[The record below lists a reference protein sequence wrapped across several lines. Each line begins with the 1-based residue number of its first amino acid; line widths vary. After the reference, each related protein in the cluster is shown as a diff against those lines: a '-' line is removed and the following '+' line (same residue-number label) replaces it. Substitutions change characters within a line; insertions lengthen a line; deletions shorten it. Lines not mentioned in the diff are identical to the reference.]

1 MDKRELIKSLREK
14 LNIKGCKV
22 DSKGAGVV
30 SLRKTFRDSIYQILF
45 SYKKYSGEYVLA
57 PYLTGWKSFDAVE
70 NILERHYDSV
80 GIDQPLVTI
89 YLISRRIEKI
99 GEIAIRSD
107 EDIDKV
113 APYLRELIEEDIM
126 PFFQNYNALQDV
138 YFQVLKYN
146 NDYSKINKFLF
157 SPQPIRRIIINRLC
171 DNPNWQE
178 YGQSVFDGFK
188 KASTGPQA
196 KIYQGYIKFLPSLLE
211 ELALIKPIC

>member
-1 MDKRELIKSLREK
+1 M
-14 LNIKGCKV
+14 
-22 DSKGAGVV
+22 
-30 SLRKTFRDSIYQILF
+30 
-45 SYKKYSGEYVLA
+45 
-57 PYLTGWKSFDAVE
+57 
-70 NILERHYDSV
+70 

-89 YLISRRIEKI
+89 YLISRRIERI
-99 GEIAIRSD
+99 GEIVIRSN

-113 APYLRELIEEDIM
+113 VPYLRELIEEEIM
-126 PFFQNYNALQDV
+126 PFFRDYITLQDA
-138 YFQVLKYN
+138 YFHVLKYN

-157 SPQPIRRIIINRLC
+157 SPQPIRRIILNRLC

-196 KIYQGYIKFLPSLLE
+196 KIYEGYIKFLPSLLE